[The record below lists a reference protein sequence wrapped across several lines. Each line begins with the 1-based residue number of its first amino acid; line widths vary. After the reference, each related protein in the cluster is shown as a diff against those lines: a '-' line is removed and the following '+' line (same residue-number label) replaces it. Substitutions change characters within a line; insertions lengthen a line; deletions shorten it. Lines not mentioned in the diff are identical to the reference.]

1 MELVFPEL
9 GGGTF
14 QGLND
19 AGVETFQGSV
29 DAHVA
34 RECGQNTGDA
44 LAEQLGVAFE
54 QRRELPV
61 ALRAFVKRNGRL
73 DGGMSLLFPSAV
85 LGTSIWFSSM
95 WGDVVG
101 WVTFAAGMTAA
112 PLGYFTYA
120 AKKYLMLGFAHD
132 DLEPAFKSEA
142 EQTREELTVSESA
155 ASPRLEK
162 ILRRV
167 AVTTVP
173 VALALF
179 GAFVV
184 VETTGWVRAFP
195 WARPLFNAMITTMVV
210 IGPTATISAIAYGLV
225 AKRRRDIDTE
235 FWQRVWMGPIGRFA
249 FALGRKLVGTRTVGS
264 AMTHRATELSLGL
277 AAEQLFDAL
286 PREARA
292 SLGDLPPVLKRLQA
306 DAQSLRKHHDALQEA
321 LNDAGDAAAQSI
333 EYAEVRAT
341 RDEIKAK
348 LGDAVGALE
357 TIRLNL
363 LRLHA
368 GSGSVEGLT
377 THIGLAAAVSEEV
390 ERLLAA
396 KAEMERGLSFPR
408 EIATTPA

>member
-1 MELVFPEL
+1 M
-9 GGGTF
+9 
-14 QGLND
+14 
-19 AGVETFQGSV
+19 
-29 DAHVA
+29 VA
-34 RECGQNTGDA
+34 
-44 LAEQLGVAFE
+44 
-54 QRRELPV
+54 
-61 ALRAFVKRNGRL
+61 
-73 DGGMSLLFPSAV
+73 
-85 LGTSIWFSSM
+85 I
-95 WGDVVG
+95 
-101 WVTFAAGMTAA
+101 
-112 PLGYFTYA
+112 
-120 AKKYLMLGFAHD
+120 
-132 DLEPAFKSEA
+132 
-142 EQTREELTVSESA
+142 
-155 ASPRLEK
+155 
-162 ILRRV
+162 
-167 AVTTVP
+167 TTVP
-173 VALALF
+173 LALAMF
-179 GAFVV
+179 GTFVF
-184 VETTGWVRAFP
+184 VETSGLVRAFP
-195 WARPLFNAMITTMVV
+195 WTRPLFNAMVAAMAV
-210 IGPTATISAIAYGLV
+210 IGPTATISAVAFGLV
-225 AKRRRDIDTE
+225 ASRRRDVDTE
-235 FWQRVWMGPIGRFA
+235 FWHKVWMGPIGRFA
-249 FALGRKLVGTRTVGS
+249 FSLGRKLVGTRTVGS

-286 PREARA
+286 PRESRA

-408 EIATTPA
+408 EIASTPA